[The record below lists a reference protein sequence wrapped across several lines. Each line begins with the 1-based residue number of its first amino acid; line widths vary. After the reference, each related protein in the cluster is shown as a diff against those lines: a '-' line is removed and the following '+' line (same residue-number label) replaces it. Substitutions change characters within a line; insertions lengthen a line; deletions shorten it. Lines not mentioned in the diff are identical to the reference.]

1 MAAEKKNPSDL
12 LTEVPV
18 KTASREKAEAPISV
32 VLRNFMV
39 KDGKELE
46 LMTRSNPT
54 MARAAQIGYIF
65 AHMIKMNDSDRI
77 GSEYVAG
84 RIEQLERLGVGMNGL
99 GRQDQIAALQAGGRL
114 PDAYYDKSGTS
125 SQFDIKE

>member
-1 MAAEKKNPSDL
+1 MATAKKNPSEL
-12 LTEVPV
+12 LNEPPEKVASAS
-18 KTASREKAEAPISV
+18 KTDAPISV

-39 KDGKELE
+39 ESGKKLE
-46 LMTRSNPT
+46 LMTRANPT

-65 AHMIKMNDSDRI
+65 STMIKMNDSERV

-84 RIEQLERLGVGMNGL
+84 RIEQLERLGVGMSGL

-114 PDAYYDKSGTS
+114 PDAYYERSAGS
-125 SQFDIKE
+125 QQFDVKD